1 MFAKGARVAL
11 RSFVSKDPLKGTE
24 HLLTAAG
31 RATLTAH
38 YAERSGGGAA
48 AVATACDVSP
58 SHLDA
63 AAFFEDYD
71 RHARPRGTSLVDAD
85 RRCAGRVSRQLRV
98 PFQRTD
104 HGSRRGSRAGRQ
116 SHAGSGRGSHLAPG
130 GSRAQGAVASTPRP
144 RRLIRSAS

>member
-71 RHARPRGTSLVDAD
+71 RHARPRGTSRIDGAPGASAD
-85 RRCAGRVSRQLRV
+85 SSACPFSGLTTGRAAGRAPGASRTRA
-98 PFQRTD
+98 PGAGRT
-104 HGSRRGSRAGRQ
+104 SRRAGR
-116 SHAGSGRGSHLAPG
+116 ARRERLRRRRGRDG
-130 GSRAQGAVASTPRP
+130 
-144 RRLIRSAS
+144 